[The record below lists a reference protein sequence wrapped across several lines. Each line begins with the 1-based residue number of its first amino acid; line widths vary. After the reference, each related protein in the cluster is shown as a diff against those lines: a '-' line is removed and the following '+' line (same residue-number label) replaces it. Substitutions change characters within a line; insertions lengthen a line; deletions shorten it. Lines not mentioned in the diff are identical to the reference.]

1 MNVAPSSTP
10 PRAARRTSCLGTFL
24 LVLVLWSFSVV
35 ALATYL
41 VTRSVIVRQVRFA
54 WWTVFL
60 AAAVLLGVEVAV
72 FKATGKGLVDL
83 QRLDIHPWWLLLQGY
98 GIGSLVTWP
107 LTIFACQAPL
117 SLPVGAMLGSVSV
130 ARGERLAAGA

>member
-1 MNVAPSSTP
+1 MNVAPTTGA

-35 ALATYL
+35 ALAAYL
-41 VTRSVIVRQVRFA
+41 VTRSWIVRQVRFA

-60 AAAVLLGVEVAV
+60 AAATLLGVEVAI
-72 FKATGKGLVDL
+72 FEATGDGLLDL
-83 QRLDIHPWWLLLQGY
+83 LRLHVHPWWLLVHGY
-98 GIGSLVTWP
+98 GIGSLLTWP

-117 SLPVGAMLGSVSV
+117 GLPVGAMAGS
-130 ARGERLAAGA
+130 